1 MENRR
6 LKENKMLAICFSS
19 YDKCLMFLLCNITL
33 KSDFFFSVLLNL
45 DSISNPQTK
54 PACLF
59 HLYIGKNVMY

>member
-33 KSDFFFSVLLNL
+33 KSIFFSVLLNL

-59 HLYIGKNVMY
+59 HLYISNGVMY